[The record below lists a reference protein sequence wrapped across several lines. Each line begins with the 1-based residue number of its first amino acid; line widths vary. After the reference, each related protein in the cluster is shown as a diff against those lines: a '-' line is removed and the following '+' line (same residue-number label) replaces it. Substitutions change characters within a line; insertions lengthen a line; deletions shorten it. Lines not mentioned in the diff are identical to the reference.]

1 MIFVVVFFRMSVRE
15 AVREFDKII
24 AAADKWFWGFYCY
37 RFGVTVLFE

>member
-1 MIFVVVFFRMSVRE
+1 MSVRE
-15 AVREFDKII
+15 AVELDKII